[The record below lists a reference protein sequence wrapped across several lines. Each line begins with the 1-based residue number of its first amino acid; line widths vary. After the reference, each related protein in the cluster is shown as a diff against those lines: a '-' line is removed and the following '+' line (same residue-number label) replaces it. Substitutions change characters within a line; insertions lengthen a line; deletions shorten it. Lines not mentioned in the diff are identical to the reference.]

1 MLVKLLKSKY
11 LIWIVLSVPFVS
23 ICFNYYFQN
32 IFYGETIHLSGKIS
46 VQLLFISLFVTPFIL
61 TFPDNYLSKWL
72 LSNRRYFGVAS
83 FAYALLHTIV
93 YLDRIAD
100 KDRILN
106 DFISLEYLSGWLGLI
121 IFLLLAIT
129 SNNYSQRFMGRHWK
143 KLHRFVY
150 LAVVLI
156 FFHWILTAFNRT
168 TATIYLMILC
178 LIEVYRIWMSRK
190 KLLS

>member
-1 MLVKLLKSKY
+1 M
-11 LIWIVLSVPFVS
+11 
-23 ICFNYYFQN
+23 
-32 IFYGETIHLSGKIS
+32 
-46 VQLLFISLFVTPFIL
+46 L

-129 SNNYSQRFMGRHWK
+129 SNNYSQRFMGRYWK